1 MKVNIYKIFAILGI
15 FFGFAVVSVQAQ
27 APSRVEVN
35 IPFEFSAGKTTL
47 KPGVYSIKRMSGNL
61 LSLRNTEDKS
71 EAVILNAPVNLTSTD
86 PNAVE
91 RLVFSKDGERYLLS
105 QIWLTVDTGRQLPVK
120 TNAPRPELMVLSF
133 RTTAMNR

>member
-1 MKVNIYKIFAILGI
+1 MRVQIYRMFAILGI

-47 KPGVYSIKRMSGNL
+47 KAGVYSVKRMSGNL
-61 LSLRNTEDKS
+61 ISLRNTEDKS
-71 EAVILNAPVNLTSTD
+71 SVILNAPINLTSNDTE
-86 PNAVE
+86 AGE
-91 RLVFSKDGERYLLS
+91 RLVFNKDGDQYLLS
-105 QIWLTVDTGRQLPVK
+105 QLWLTVDTGRQLPVK
-120 TNAPRPELMVLSF
+120 TKSSTPELIVLSL